1 MTLWTPIQP
10 DFEGLYYDVPDTL
23 TWNRKKKRPLH
34 IIEDMEKMKR
44 ELLERAKEGQEEAI
58 QVLKEKYRL
67 TCYVYKGKK
76 II

>member
-1 MTLWTPIQP
+1 MTIWTPIQP

-23 TWNRKKKRPLH
+23 TWTRKKKPLH
-34 IIEDMEKMKR
+34 LIEDMENMKK
-44 ELLERAKEGQEEAI
+44 ELLERAKEGEEEAI
-58 QVLKEKYRL
+58 ETLKEKYKL